1 MKNFKSICNRSTNS
15 FALPAQKRDKIMK
28 RQILLGLLGMFLLP
42 AIGLGASHREAPLTS
57 LDHSID
63 ITDVYAFRSPED
75 GTKAVFIMNVSPF
88 SEPGGGPNFYSFD
101 DEARYQINIDNDGD
115 SLEDVTFQFAFRTII
130 SNPNTFL
137 TATGPVTSLTD
148 PDLNVRQVYDLK
160 LIEEGGSVTTIASDV
175 PVAPWNVGL
184 ATTPNYDANLG
195 DPAITNVTFPATTQ
209 DPTPR
214 PGRVFAGPRDD
225 PFFVDIGAIFDAG
238 NIRDSGLGNND
249 VPEDALNGFN
259 VNSIAIEVPIQKVT
273 RNGQMPTGPGDDA
286 AYIGAWTTATLPR
299 TRTLNEPVDF
309 EQPPVQVSRMGNP
322 FFNELIIGTA
332 RKDQFNATVPV
343 DDGQYISDVLDPE
356 IAELFAVLYPELSI
370 PTTNRFDLEATYLL
384 GFAGFNSRPSGQD
397 APGDLLRLNLGVDPT
412 PVANGSPLG
421 AFGGDNAGFPNGRR
435 VFDDVGDIVL
445 RVAAG
450 QLFSPTP
457 IEIGDGVNGGPR
469 LESFPF
475 MFSPQ
480 PGDSHAHEE

>member
-1 MKNFKSICNRSTNS
+1 
-15 FALPAQKRDKIMK
+15 MK
-28 RQILLGLLGMFLLP
+28 RQILLGLLGMFFLP
-42 AIGLGASHREAPLTS
+42 AIGLGASHREAPFTS
-57 LDHSID
+57 LDQSID

-160 LIEEGGSVTTIASDV
+160 LMEEGGAVTTIITDV
-175 PVAPWNVGL
+175 PVAPWNIGL

-195 DPAITNVTFPATTQ
+195 DPAITNVTFPATTE
-209 DPTPR
+209 DLTPR
-214 PGRVFAGPRDD
+214 PGRVFTGPRDD

-238 NIRDSGLGNND
+238 NIRDPGLGNND

-286 AYIGAWTTATLPR
+286 AYIGVWATATLPR
-299 TRTLNEPVDF
+299 TRTLNETVDF

-322 FFNELIIGTA
+322 FFNELVIGTG
-332 RKDQFNATVPV
+332 RKDRFNATAPV
-343 DDGQYISDVLDPE
+343 DDGQFISDVLNPA
-356 IAELFAVLYPELSI
+356 IAPVLDAI
-370 PTTNRFDLEATYLL
+370 FGDITVPTTNRFDLEAAYLL

-397 APGDLLRLNLGVDPT
+397 APGDLIRLNLGVDPT
-412 PVANGSPLG
+412 PIANASPLG
-421 AFGGDNAGFPNGRR
+421 AFGGDNAGYPNGRR
-435 VFDDVGDIVL
+435 ISDDVTDIILVIL
-445 RVAAG
+445 AG
-450 QLFSPTP
+450 QLFVQELLG
-457 IEIGDGVNGGPR
+457 IEDGVSGGTFS
-469 LESFPF
+469 ETFPF
-475 MFSPQ
+475 MGTPNA
-480 PGDSHAHEE
+480 GDSHAH